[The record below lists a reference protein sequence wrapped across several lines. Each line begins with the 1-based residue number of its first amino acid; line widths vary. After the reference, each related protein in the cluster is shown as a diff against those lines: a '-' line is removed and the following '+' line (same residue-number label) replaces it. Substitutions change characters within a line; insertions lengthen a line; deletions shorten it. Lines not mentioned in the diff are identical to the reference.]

1 MEHFAAIVAY
11 LDLFI
16 GDECLS
22 PEGVSWGGGDSHS
35 PLLGLNRPPLISQS
49 LYTCASHFYQG
60 KTKHILKL
68 SIDSGGEDVLYDSG
82 TSAMDGTLALHME
95 IFIIL
100 PKKSN
105 GL

>member
-1 MEHFAAIVAY
+1 MSACLLRACLGVEAILTAPSSASIA
-11 LDLFI
+11 L
-16 GDECLS
+16 LS
-22 PEGVSWGGGDSHS
+22 SAKACTRAPV
-35 PLLGLNRPPLISQS
+35 I
-49 LYTCASHFYQG
+49 FYQG

-100 PKKSN
+100 PKKVCSVA
-105 GL
+105 